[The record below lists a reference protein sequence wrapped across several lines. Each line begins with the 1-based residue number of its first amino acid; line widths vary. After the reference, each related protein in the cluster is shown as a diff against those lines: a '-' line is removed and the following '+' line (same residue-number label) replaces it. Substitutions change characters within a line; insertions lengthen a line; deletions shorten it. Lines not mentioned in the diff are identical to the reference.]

1 MNYTYQFFNIKLI
14 ITLFFLNFL
23 FIKLGINSNGLND
36 ADWWLYWAVDL
47 KNYFFKD
54 NFEVACH
61 TIGFDFKEIVSC
73 LKLHRYYPSLELIEN
88 LKLEIPSWRNVSD
101 MIYCQ
106 PIIFNLLLSIINF
119 FYYFLQPV
127 NPYNSI
133 LFTNLIY
140 LNLLIFII
148 IYISKTTS
156 SNYFLSNI
164 NKFKV
169 LCWLISPAILSNSVI
184 SLYSDIFYFLPILTS
199 IYLFFKNKYI
209 LSGVIFCLA
218 ILYKPTTIYLMPFF
232 LLNGMKPFLQ
242 FSFSI
247 FFTSIILHSF
257 VFIFLNLNF
266 SRYVAGIFFLG
277 EAHNNL
283 SINGHLSL
291 MRIINEPISRGW
303 AYALFHL
310 DILFNDD
317 FFLKI
322 YKYFHYIFFS
332 LCFPAILFINKNI
345 KNQEKKICLA
355 ILLIVLLVFSRSSAG
370 NNHWLIIV
378 PLLIY
383 GSLRSNF
390 FKYYF
395 ITLLFFVGD
404 LAVGLS
410 RSTLNMQYYYGP
422 YIKIE
427 PKLLM
432 FYASIFL
439 FIYLISLSIY
449 FYKKK

>member
-1 MNYTYQFFNIKLI
+1 
-14 ITLFFLNFL
+14 
-23 FIKLGINSNGLND
+23 
-36 ADWWLYWAVDL
+36 
-47 KNYFFKD
+47 
-54 NFEVACH
+54 
-61 TIGFDFKEIVSC
+61 
-73 LKLHRYYPSLELIEN
+73 
-88 LKLEIPSWRNVSD
+88 
-101 MIYCQ
+101 
-106 PIIFNLLLSIINF
+106 
-119 FYYFLQPV
+119 
-127 NPYNSI
+127 
-133 LFTNLIY
+133 
-140 LNLLIFII
+140 
-148 IYISKTTS
+148 
-156 SNYFLSNI
+156 
-164 NKFKV
+164 
-169 LCWLISPAILSNSVI
+169 
-184 SLYSDIFYFLPILTS
+184 
-199 IYLFFKNKYI
+199 
-209 LSGVIFCLA
+209 
-218 ILYKPTTIYLMPFF
+218 
-232 LLNGMKPFLQ
+232 
-242 FSFSI
+242 
-247 FFTSIILHSF
+247 
-257 VFIFLNLNF
+257 
-266 SRYVAGIFFLG
+266 
-277 EAHNNL
+277 
-283 SINGHLSL
+283 